1 MMLCGHRMAPS
12 RLDTGSE
19 AGYARQDALVPIES
33 TLGLSLGAAVAGG
46 AGDIVVRARPSQQ
59 LCSALDTVSSGDWIG
74 IAGRKRAK
82 PQSGRIARCR
92 LPDLRG
98 HAVGVDVGGFRTAR
112 SALAHELSL
121 DQAAS
126 VRGTGGVVFAAC
138 SISGPRTPRGL
149 THQAPLP
156 RSLTSPP
163 LRR

>member
-1 MMLCGHRMAPS
+1 MAPS

-33 TLGLSLGAAVAGG
+33 TLGLSLGAAGAGG

-59 LCSALDTVSSGDWIG
+59 LCSGLDTVSSGDWIMRG
-74 IAGRKRAK
+74 FPGRGRAK
-82 PQSGRIARCR
+82 PQSGRIARCG

-98 HAVGVDVGGFRTAR
+98 HAVGVNVGGFRTAR
-112 SALAHELSL
+112 SALAHELSF

-126 VRGTGGVVFAAC
+126 ARGIGGVVFAAC
-138 SISGPRTPRGL
+138 SVSGPRTPRGL
-149 THQAPLP
+149 TQAPFP
-156 RSLTSPP
+156 RSLTSSP